1 MTDSKYDTQ
10 TTRYYCP
17 ISRIDDVGMF
27 DLLVHGIYSEEKNF
41 STHITTL
48 NVSSSN
54 KLARTLSHY

>member
-1 MTDSKYDTQ
+1 MTDSKYDSQ

-27 DLLVHGIYSEEKNF
+27 DLLVHAIYSEEKNF

-48 NVSSSN
+48 NVNLSN
-54 KLARTLSHY
+54 KLARTSSHY

>member
-1 MTDSKYDTQ
+1 LNDPKFDIN

-27 DLLVHGIYSEEKNF
+27 DLLVHAIYAENKNF

-48 NVSSSN
+48 NVI
-54 KLARTLSHY
+54 LAIIIGRTHSQY